1 MNKKE
6 LRDIIFEAYVEV
18 LREQEA
24 LETGTEELLR
34 KFPTLH
40 RTMVNLMTREFEN
53 FIEDI
58 QWVAP
63 KPTTF
68 KVVLKN
74 DQVFFLKWT
83 GKGFE
88 AQIGGKRYFLNNT
101 PEFQQAA
108 DKLSEFLKFTPPQ
121 LGDEDAGFEGGEGGE
136 DLGLGGGGGEFPGE
150 EGGEDLGGEEEG
162 GEEVEF
168 EEPGEEPEE
177 EGPVG

>member
-108 DKLSEFLKFTPPQ
+108 DKLSEFLKYTPVQGDSGEEFTDT
-121 LGDEDAGFEGGEGGE
+121 GASDAGFEGG
-136 DLGLGGGGGEFPGE
+136 GGGDFPGE
-150 EGGEDLGGEEEG
+150 EGGEELGGEEEG

>member
-1 MNKKE
+1 MNRNE
-6 LRDIIFEAYVEV
+6 LKDIIFEAYVEV

-68 KVVLKN
+68 KIVLKN

-88 AQIGGKRYFLNNT
+88 AQIGGKRYYLKNL
-101 PEFQQAA
+101 PEFQQAV
-108 DKLSEFLKFTPPQ
+108 DKLSEYLKYTPSQ
-121 LGDEDAGFEGGEGGE
+121 TSGEEGFEDGGADDAGFGGTGG
-136 DLGLGGGGGEFPGE
+136 DFPGE
-150 EGGEDLGGEEEG
+150 EGGEDLGGEEGE
-162 GEEVEF
+162 EEVEF